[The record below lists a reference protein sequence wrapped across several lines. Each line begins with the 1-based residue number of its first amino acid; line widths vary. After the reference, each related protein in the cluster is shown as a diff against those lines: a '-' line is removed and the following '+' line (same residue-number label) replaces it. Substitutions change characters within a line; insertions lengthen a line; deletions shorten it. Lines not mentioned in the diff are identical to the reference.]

1 MNPLWARIH
10 RLLCCANTPVIL
22 DHWSWSR
29 SLQKKKAFFK
39 VLFLSG
45 MEVFC
50 QTQNEDLENSG
61 ESCESFVM
69 SQDSR
74 SEPSYLG
81 IAFTQSDS
89 WTIVRSTSQVKVCD
103 IHWITSLDLSL
114 HQLAKRARGVVHVML
129 NGTRQHF
136 MDRQIFPSFMD
147 DRLGNVDCKK
157 VKSLK
162 RNLANTLY
170 SALPMMIAYFLER
183 ICQLA
188 IATRKLFTCIL
199 KIHIERA
206 DRVKSISRIPVS
218 S

>member
-1 MNPLWARIH
+1 MAWKFSVKPKLKTWKIQ
-10 RLLCCANTPVIL
+10 V
-22 DHWSWSR
+22 
-29 SLQKKKAFFK
+29 
-39 VLFLSG
+39 VY
-45 MEVFC
+45 
-50 QTQNEDLENSG
+50 
-61 ESCESFVM
+61 CESFVM

-81 IAFTQSDS
+81 VAFTQSDS

-170 SALPMMIAYFLER
+170 SALPMMIAYFLES

-199 KIHIERA
+199 KIHIERT